1 MLALLLV
8 RSGGTVTREEFA
20 TLLWGE
26 EPPETAANV
35 VYRHIG
41 ALRRL
46 IEPGL
51 PARASGRWITLEGGA
66 YRLDAP
72 SSDLRQFH
80 AYTQAG
86 RQATADGDQATA
98 CAQYLA
104 ALRTWT
110 GRCAAGLDPG
120 PELMPEFAALDHQR
134 AAVACAA
141 ADVALARDDVRDLV
155 PLIREVADHHSFDEA
170 LQARL
175 LLVLAADGKQAEAV
189 RAFEKVRAGLAEHL
203 GVDPGPELLTAYDRV
218 LHQHTAAASGRGGGS
233 AARPAPPE
241 PYVVPAVVPPGT
253 RFFNG
258 RRNELDRLSAL
269 LPDEASPAVVT
280 VTVDGLPGVGKTSLV
295 VHWAH
300 LVADRFPDGQ
310 LFIDLQGFDTREA
323 LATERVLMCFL
334 NALGVKQADVPA
346 SLGAQVNL
354 YRTLMSRRR
363 MLVIL
368 DNARDA
374 EHVRP
379 LLPAAPGCFVLVT
392 SRNRLAGL
400 IAQEGAHHI
409 ALNPPSVD
417 EAQAS
422 LRVRLAASRDAG
434 DLAALDEIIER
445 CGRLPLAMAVVAA
458 RAAAFP
464 EWRLSE
470 IAAELRDSQ
479 TLDVLSGDE
488 PRTDLRSVFSWSY
501 RMLSERAARLFRLL
515 ALHPG
520 PDFGLA
526 TVASLAG
533 LPGEQARVLI
543 AELTRTRL
551 ITEHRYKRYVFHELI
566 RRYAI
571 ELCEAFDSPAERDE
585 AEARVVDHLR
595 QTAHA
600 ASRLLMPPVL
610 DTPPPVR
617 DGVTPGRPD
626 DVAEAMAWFTA
637 ELEVLEATID
647 QARPE
652 LRAWSLAEC
661 LLPFYQRRGMYHSW
675 ETVAGMALRA
685 ARDGDDREG
694 QARMHRMIAGA
705 KNALGRRISA
715 VNHLERALILF
726 AELGRPIERAY
737 VFSNLGWVRYS
748 QGDIGR
754 SKEHYEQAGAVFVAE
769 GHEPGQAHALLGIGY
784 CLVRTGELAEAVRV
798 LRRASEIFDRLG
810 DYNSG
815 ADCASV
821 ISDALD
827 GQGRLDQAIQW
838 RRRAQRLFH
847 LARNEMEVADNG
859 RALGDVY
866 LRAGRSGEAALAW
879 QEARRIFVALGSE
892 EDVRTMDTRLDRIA
906 LPR

>member
-218 LHQHTAAASGRGGGS
+218 LHQHTAAASGRG
-233 AARPAPPE
+233 AEAPPARRR
-241 PYVVPAVVPPGT
+241 PSRTSCRRWCRRARGSSTDGATSWIGCPRCCPT
-253 RFFNG
+253 R
-258 RRNELDRLSAL
+258 RRRM
-269 LPDEASPAVVT
+269 VVT

-422 LRVRLAASRDAG
+422 LRVRLAASRDA
-434 DLAALDEIIER
+434 A
-445 CGRLPLAMAVVAA
+445 
-458 RAAAFP
+458 
-464 EWRLSE
+464 
-470 IAAELRDSQ
+470 
-479 TLDVLSGDE
+479 
-488 PRTDLRSVFSWSY
+488 
-501 RMLSERAARLFRLL
+501 
-515 ALHPG
+515 
-520 PDFGLA
+520 
-526 TVASLAG
+526 
-533 LPGEQARVLI
+533 
-543 AELTRTRL
+543 
-551 ITEHRYKRYVFHELI
+551 
-566 RRYAI
+566 
-571 ELCEAFDSPAERDE
+571 
-585 AEARVVDHLR
+585 
-595 QTAHA
+595 
-600 ASRLLMPPVL
+600 
-610 DTPPPVR
+610 
-617 DGVTPGRPD
+617 
-626 DVAEAMAWFTA
+626 
-637 ELEVLEATID
+637 
-647 QARPE
+647 
-652 LRAWSLAEC
+652 
-661 LLPFYQRRGMYHSW
+661 
-675 ETVAGMALRA
+675 
-685 ARDGDDREG
+685 
-694 QARMHRMIAGA
+694 
-705 KNALGRRISA
+705 
-715 VNHLERALILF
+715 
-726 AELGRPIERAY
+726 
-737 VFSNLGWVRYS
+737 
-748 QGDIGR
+748 
-754 SKEHYEQAGAVFVAE
+754 
-769 GHEPGQAHALLGIGY
+769 
-784 CLVRTGELAEAVRV
+784 
-798 LRRASEIFDRLG
+798 
-810 DYNSG
+810 
-815 ADCASV
+815 
-821 ISDALD
+821 
-827 GQGRLDQAIQW
+827 
-838 RRRAQRLFH
+838 
-847 LARNEMEVADNG
+847 
-859 RALGDVY
+859 
-866 LRAGRSGEAALAW
+866 
-879 QEARRIFVALGSE
+879 
-892 EDVRTMDTRLDRIA
+892 
-906 LPR
+906 